1 MLFTT
6 HVQNNR
12 VLEVA
17 KRLAKY
23 LWSIYDSNKAIQ
35 VFFTFVKEDLLAD
48 NVWKGE
54 FSPLWLLL
62 RSGIPGESPNSSFLN
77 KKKKLLNT
85 GPNRKLKEKKIK
97 RAFI

>member
-17 KRLAKY
+17 KKLAIY
-23 LWSIYDSNKAIQ
+23 MYIYDSNKAIQ

-62 RSGIPGESPNSSFLN
+62 RSGIPGESPNSSFLKN
-77 KKKKLLNT
+77 KQKIVKCRTLSKAK
-85 GPNRKLKEKKIK
+85 RK
-97 RAFI
+97 FD